1 MHFSK
6 YNIQNCWIKAHK
18 FEKQRVFFN
27 KRKIGFVLRKEVRYS
42 SFKKMH
48 YLFSSLSGIMTHFI
62 ILNAKQILEH
72 KNSIPRISE
81 APKYLSVVEWTSL

>member
-1 MHFSK
+1 
-6 YNIQNCWIKAHK
+6 
-18 FEKQRVFFN
+18 
-27 KRKIGFVLRKEVRYS
+27 
-42 SFKKMH
+42 MH